1 MQGIV
6 QEKRIFVEEISIKNC
21 SLQVGPNAF
30 AKLPLKQLNL
40 QNLGGL
46 NLQTNSL
53 HFKGTCLVGLLVC
66 VETFVI
72 TVTARTFPA
81 RLHVVWRARM
91 CFHLYLDQVL
101 KLQLFVVATSPN
113 PRPPKKV
120 HEF

>member
-72 TVTARTFPA
+72 TVTAIYF
-81 RLHVVWRARM
+81 V
-91 CFHLYLDQVL
+91 C
-101 KLQLFVVATSPN
+101 KLIERKKRSKPKVPKFTPPPCLGN
-113 PRPPKKV
+113 LNKCRPILV
-120 HEF
+120 QCLQRDF